1 MFLDAGYDV
10 LFDDRDVPPGVKFK
24 DADLFG
30 IPVRVVISS
39 RSLDSGGVEVK
50 GRMNKDAEIVVQ
62 SDVLSAVGN
71 LLD

>member
-1 MFLDAGYDV
+1 M
-10 LFDDRDVPPGVKFK
+10 KFK

-30 IPVRVVISS
+30 IPARVVISL

-50 GRMNKDAEIVVQ
+50 GRRSKDAEIVVQ